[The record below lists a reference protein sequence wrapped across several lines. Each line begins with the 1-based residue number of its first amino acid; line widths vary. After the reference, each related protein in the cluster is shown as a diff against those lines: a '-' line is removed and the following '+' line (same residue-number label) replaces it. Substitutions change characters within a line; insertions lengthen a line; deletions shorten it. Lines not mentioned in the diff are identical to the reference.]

1 MARAADPVRARAA
14 AAAVVRTL
22 RDRGHEAYFAGG
34 CVRDE
39 LLGLH
44 PTDFDVATDATPPV
58 VRSLFRG
65 THEVG
70 EAFGVLLVPRDGCV
84 IEVATFRAEGT
95 YSDSRRPDSVRFS
108 TPADD
113 AARRDFTINALFLD
127 PLAPPEHGAGSAAPG
142 VRGRVIDLV
151 GGLAD
156 LRAGVLRAVG
166 DPDARLTEDHLR
178 ALRAVRF
185 AARLGFEIEPA
196 TASAIARHAAEL
208 RGVSRERVGQEVR
221 RMLAHPARARAAAIM
236 QQLGLDAA
244 ALNEPATAPAAPALQ
259 PMLPSMAALT
269 PEAAFPVALAA
280 WALDRHAAAGAT
292 AASPGGGAG
301 PAGLLSPEAA
311 RAVIARWRGALCL
324 SNEERA
330 CALAALEG
338 AARLVAEFHGLGVAG
353 QKRLAAAEWFPNAMA
368 LLVTRRPGDY
378 AQISRRVGELAEIP
392 PGIAPIPIM
401 NGDDL
406 VMLGFRPGPRFKRL
420 LDRLYDEQLEGRLSD
435 RARAEELLREWGV

>member
-1 MARAADPVRARAA
+1 MARAADPIRARAA
-14 AAAVVRTL
+14 AEAVVRAL
-22 RDRGHEAYFAGG
+22 RRKGHEAYFAGG

-70 EAFGVLLVPRDGCV
+70 EAFGVLLVPQDACV
-84 IEVATFRAEGT
+84 IEVATFRAEGA

-127 PLAPPEHGAGSAAPG
+127 PLAPAEAGSGAA
-142 VRGRVIDLV
+142 GRVIDLV

-185 AARLGFEIEPA
+185 ASRLGFEIEPA

-208 RGVSRERVGQEVR
+208 RGVSRERIGQEVR
-221 RMLAHPARARAAAIM
+221 RMLTHPARARAAAIM

-244 ALNEPATAPAAPALQ
+244 ALNEPAPAPADPASPPAL
-259 PMLPSMAALT
+259 PSLASLA
-269 PEAAFPVALAA
+269 PEAAFPVASRRP
-280 WALDRHAAAGAT
+280 W
-292 AASPGGGAG
+292 
-301 PAGLLSPEAA
+301 PARPAAA
-311 RAVIARWRGALCL
+311 RA
-324 SNEERA
+324 
-330 CALAALEG
+330 
-338 AARLVAEFHGLGVAG
+338 
-353 QKRLAAAEWFPNAMA
+353 
-368 LLVTRRPGDY
+368 RPGC
-378 AQISRRVGELAEIP
+378 SRP
-392 PGIAPIPIM
+392 
-401 NGDDL
+401 
-406 VMLGFRPGPRFKRL
+406 RPRGP
-420 LDRLYDEQLEGRLSD
+420 
-435 RARAEELLREWGV
+435 